1 MYENTTGGAPA
12 SPASASAS
20 NVPSTGAPLRAA
32 ETIPCMISNF
42 SAQSHVA
49 EAAKHLKETDV
60 PLTHGYAR
68 LVINRTIDELHA
80 ILNCLDDAVVAA
92 KD

>member
-20 NVPSTGAPLRAA
+20 NVPSTGAPLWAA

-49 EAAKHLKETDV
+49 EAAKHPKEIV
-60 PLTHGYAR
+60 E
-68 LVINRTIDELHA
+68 ELHA
-80 ILNCLDDAVVAA
+80 ILKGLDDAIVAA
-92 KD
+92 ED

>member
-1 MYENTTGGAPA
+1 
-12 SPASASAS
+12 
-20 NVPSTGAPLRAA
+20 
-32 ETIPCMISNF
+32 
-42 SAQSHVA
+42 VA

>member
-1 MYENTTGGAPA
+1 VKSRTKA
-12 SPASASAS
+12 SFSHLQLSVFEGDHQFFLIDANASADQR
-20 NVPSTGAPLRAA
+20 PGIQ
-32 ETIPCMISNF
+32 E
-42 SAQSHVA
+42 AQSHVA